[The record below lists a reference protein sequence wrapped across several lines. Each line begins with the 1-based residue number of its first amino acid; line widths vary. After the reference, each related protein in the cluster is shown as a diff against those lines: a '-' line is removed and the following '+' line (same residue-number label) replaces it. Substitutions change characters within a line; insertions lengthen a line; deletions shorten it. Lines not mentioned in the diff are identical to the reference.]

1 MPEWQ
6 VNDLTQVS
14 EVVTPEFVGLR
25 LSKEGQI
32 YFVPYVEVY
41 PVQAGTKV
49 LVQVEQGDVLGE
61 VFAVYRSG
69 QGVDTDTLTP
79 GASLLGVA
87 SARDIA
93 IDTENRLLA
102 AEAAAYCKTCIRQ
115 RKLEMKL
122 IEVIILHDRSKIIF
136 FFTAPTRI
144 DFRELVKDLVRSYR
158 TRIELRQIGVRHETQ
173 ILGGLGNCGR
183 VCCCHGYLRKFAPV
197 TIKMAKEQNLFL
209 NPAKLSGL
217 CGRLLCCLSFEQ
229 NNYEEFNRRSP
240 RLGKR
245 YKTGSGM
252 FKVVRANM
260 FNQSIVCLTEGGE
273 EKEFSLEEWEA
284 LNPTRSERPGE
295 NERPPRSEGRGR
307 SRNDGEGEE
316 GRRPQRNGRPEFPNR
331 RGRAGEHDE
340 NTTEPFPEHP
350 AATGLVAPVEPSVST
365 DEAALNQAPPVTDSF
380 PPDSE

>member
-1 MPEWQ
+1 MSD
-6 VNDLTQVS
+6 VATVS
-14 EVVTPEFVGLR
+14 EMVTPEFVGLR

-32 YFVPYVEVY
+32 YFVPYVEAY

-49 LVQVEQGDVLGE
+49 LVQVEQGEVLGE

-69 QGVDTDTLTP
+69 QGVDHETLTS
-79 GASLLGVA
+79 GATLMGLA

-93 IDTENRLLA
+93 VDTENRLIA
-102 AEAAAYCKTCIRQ
+102 AEAAAFCKTCIRQ
-115 RKLEMKL
+115 RSLEMKL

-229 NNYEEFNRRSP
+229 SNYEEFNRRSP
-240 RLGKR
+240 RIGKR
-245 YKTGSGM
+245 YKTESGM
-252 FKVVRANM
+252 LKVVRANM
-260 FNQSIVCLTEGGE
+260 FNQSIVCLTENNE
-273 EKEFSLEEWEA
+273 EKELSLEDWEA
-284 LNPTRSERPGE
+284 LHPARTEKAGE
-295 NERPPRSEGRGR
+295 NEKSPRSEGRGR
-307 SRNDGEGEE
+307 HKHEANGEG
-316 GRRPQRNGRPEFPNR
+316 GKNRPSRNGREESPNR
-331 RGRAGEHDE
+331 QYSDGNDE
-340 NTTEPFPEHP
+340 RE
-350 AATGLVAPVEPSVST
+350 VAI
-365 DEAALNQAPPVTDSF
+365 
-380 PPDSE
+380 PDDADRFEG